1 MGGLVAGGL
10 GGFRFVAHSRYRPG
24 LAVWVVGCR
33 RRRTTLRFT
42 FTSSFHRPFSEQK
55 FVVHCRYLIHTLLLV
70 CPPSVLRV
78 CHAVDA
84 RCNLS
89 PPADSTTPARARR
102 RSDLQLARDL
112 QLQPPLTQVNR
123 GNPAYC
129 TPRGTPLPLAAST
142 NPHERL
148 SRREECASAH
158 RSLAPESTRPIGRPL
173 RITLEHHHARLQHER
188 SRRPDVVA
196 GTREH
201 GYYGNHEWQPGG
213 SLQHFQH

>member
-1 MGGLVAGGL
+1 M
-10 GGFRFVAHSRYRPG
+10 
-24 LAVWVVGCR
+24 
-33 RRRTTLRFT
+33 
-42 FTSSFHRPFSEQK
+42 
-55 FVVHCRYLIHTLLLV
+55 

-89 PPADSTTPARARR
+89 PPADSTTPALRP
-102 RSDLQLARDL
+102 
-112 QLQPPLTQVNR
+112 PPLRSTVRSRPATSTTSHLSEPRQSRILHSARHTTATR
-123 GNPAYC
+123 GLDEPC
-129 TPRGTPLPLAAST
+129 D
-142 NPHERL
+142 HERL

-173 RITLEHHHARLQHER
+173 RITREHRHARLQHER

-201 GYYGNHEWQPGG
+201 GYYGDHEWQPGG